1 MLVSIFAIPA
11 ELHSV
16 ACGKHQGCKTL
27 AMLQCLSNGRH
38 AVFINFIRLL
48 PTCQSLALINASEH
62 GWNLK
67 IQGREAAVVYFS
79 ANARARQPSSPISL
93 PCSGVSSSSLP
104 WS

>member
-62 GWNLK
+62 GWSLK
-67 IQGREAAVVYFS
+67 IQGREAAVVL
-79 ANARARQPSSPISL
+79 QCQCQSSTAVVADFIAL
-93 PCSGVSSSSLP
+93 QRCE
-104 WS
+104 